1 MALRV
6 VITTFIVFIFLS
18 LPAFSQTSSIGPT
31 VEELLVKRDIAEK
44 SFTSSAVILSR
55 RGDVVVDDKGF
66 EISHYYNAIYIADDT
81 AVKDYSKL
89 ISQFNSYYQEKQI
102 DFARVITSEGKVI
115 EMQKDAISLVSSNSG
130 DYFDEGKQYEFALPQ
145 LKAGSIIEYQATT
158 QQIKPYIENEWFSS
172 INFHFVKFLPS
183 INWLRI
189 DPVLETIN
197 TLTMPKNTELSIV
210 NYNIDIEPKLT
221 ETAKS
226 KIYTWRTTHQEGL
239 ELEVEMPSLDDIL
252 PAVHL
257 STIQDWSTVN
267 RWFNTLYLPTQK
279 SDQTIVE
286 LAKTIFHQDMNE
298 YEKIKAVFDYMQKNV
313 RYIGAH
319 VNRGGYKPH
328 LASEVLSQAYGDCK
342 DQTVL
347 IIALLK
353 QADIAAYPALINSYP
368 GAKFSDEL
376 PMLNFDHMITYVET
390 KTAKYWLDTSGE
402 TGTFPGINL
411 NLEDKKALVVNE
423 KEGRILQLPATTS
436 AENIATVN
444 IDFSLDKTVVNA
456 NVALNL
462 SGHVE
467 TNLRNFIQFSP
478 NALAAT
484 EQIISPLL
492 FNSRISDF
500 ENSDPI
506 DITKPFTLSANFSDI
521 AEITPDIDNFR
532 YSYDFSSILSV
543 FTSFSNLAPAAARKF
558 DFVVLQPITVVI
570 NSYYPKP
577 WLNSTLGYSQPA
589 QNIENKFFELTH
601 QVQEK
606 DGGVYVTST
615 FVLPKQVI
623 KIDDYADFY
632 QQVNDFPAHSQSLFI
647 FLKPSL
653 STPKAV
659 TSSGTDISSKIQHTK
674 NLLEQSE
681 FVKALIVIQDVIA
694 ENESNGEAQYL
705 FGLALGFAGKDVQSE
720 QAFERAEQLGYQY

>member
-1 MALRV
+1 MALRF
-6 VITTFIVFIFLS
+6 VITTFIGFIFLS
-18 LPAFSQTSSIGPT
+18 LPAFSQTDSIGPT
-31 VEELLVKRDIAEK
+31 VDELLVKRDIAAK

-55 RGDVVVDDKGF
+55 RGDVVIDDKGF

-89 ISQFNSYYQEKQI
+89 VSQFNSYYQEKKI

-158 QQIKPYIENEWFSS
+158 QQIKPYIEKEWFSS

-189 DPVLETIN
+189 DPVLETTN
-197 TLTMPKNTELSIV
+197 TLTVPKNIELSIV

-221 ETAKS
+221 KTAKN
-226 KIYTWRTTHQEGL
+226 KIYTWRTTHQKGL
-239 ELEVEMPSLDDIL
+239 ELETEMPSLDDIL
-252 PAVHL
+252 PTVHL

-279 SDQTIVE
+279 SDETIVE

-353 QADIAAYPALINSYP
+353 QAGIAAYPALINSYP

-411 NLEDKKALVVNE
+411 NLEDKKALVVDE

-436 AENIATVN
+436 ADNIATVN
-444 IDFSLDKTVVNA
+444 IDFSLDKTVINA
-456 NVALNL
+456 HVALDL

-484 EQIISPLL
+484 EQIMSPLL
-492 FNSRISDF
+492 FNTRISDF
-500 ENSDPI
+500 KNSDPI
-506 DITKPFTLSANFSDI
+506 DITKSFTLSANFSDI
-521 AEITPDIDNFR
+521 AEITSDIDNFR

-543 FTSFSNLAPAAARKF
+543 FTSFSNLAPVATRKF

-570 NSYYPKP
+570 NSFYPQP
-577 WLNSTLGYSQPA
+577 WANSELGYSQPA

-606 DGGVYVTST
+606 DNGVYVTST
-615 FVLPKQVI
+615 FVLPKQVV

-632 QQVNDFPAHSQSLFI
+632 QQVNDFPAHSQSLFV

-653 STPKAV
+653 STPKFV
-659 TSSGTDISSKIQHTK
+659 TSSGSDISSKIQHTK
-674 NLLEQSE
+674 NLLEQSQ
-681 FVKALIVIQDVIA
+681 FVQALVVIQEVIA

-705 FGLALGFAGKDVQSE
+705 LGLALGFAGKDVKSE